1 VLLSLPP
8 PVRAVGGWL
17 VDLADLAL
25 PDGCVGCA
33 APGRVLCRDC
43 GSQLTGPA
51 HPAWPTPVPEGLPPP
66 WAVADYAGP
75 ARAAVLAHK
84 EEGRRALGV
93 PLGAALA
100 TAAGA
105 AIGTAA
111 GAAIGASVEPALL
124 VPAPSRPAAVR
135 ARGDDPTRR
144 LARRAAA
151 VLRRAGVP
159 VRVVPALRGA
169 RGLADQA
176 GLDAADR
183 AANLAGA
190 LRVVAGG
197 DRLVAARSVVVVD
210 DVVTTGATLAECA
223 RALRAAGAVVVGAA
237 TVAATSRRT
246 VPGVSPVVTWD

>member
-1 VLLSLPP
+1 MPPSLPP
-8 PVRAVGGWL
+8 SVRAVGGWL
-17 VDLADLAL
+17 HELADLAL
-25 PDGCVGCA
+25 PDGCAGCT
-33 APGRVLCRDC
+33 APGRALCPGCR
-43 GSQLTGPA
+43 SELTGPA
-51 HPAWPTPVPEGLPPP
+51 HPAWPTPVPPGLPPP

-100 TAAGA
+100 TAAA
-105 AIGTAA
+105 AAVGPVP
-111 GAAIGASVEPALL
+111 VEPVLL

-151 VLRRAGVP
+151 VLRRAGLP
-159 VRVVPALRGA
+159 VGVVPALRGA

-176 GLDAADR
+176 GLDAAGR
-183 AANLAGA
+183 AVNLAGA
-190 LRVVAGG
+190 LRVGPGG
-197 DRLVAARSVVVVD
+197 ERLVAGRVVVVVD

-246 VPGVSPVVTWD
+246 VPGVSPVGTWD

>member
-1 VLLSLPP
+1 M
-8 PVRAVGGWL
+8 GGWL
-17 VDLADLAL
+17 RDLGDLAL
-25 PDGCVGCA
+25 PDGCAACA
-33 APGRVLCRDC
+33 APGRALCPGCR
-43 GSQLTGPA
+43 SALTGPA
-51 HPAWPTPVPEGLPPP
+51 RPAWPSPVPEGMPPP

-84 EEGRRALGV
+84 EEGRRALAV
-93 PLGAALA
+93 PLGTALA
-100 TAAGA
+100 TAAAA
-105 AIGTAA
+105 AIGS
-111 GAAIGASVEPALL
+111 ASVAPIEVAPAEPVVL
-124 VPAPSRPAAVR
+124 VPAPSRPAAGR

-144 LARRAAA
+144 LARRAGDA
-151 VLRRAGVP
+151 LRGAGLP

-176 GLDAADR
+176 GLGAADR

-190 LRVVAGG
+190 LRVVPGG
-197 DRLVAARSVVVVD
+197 GRLVAGRAVVVVD

-246 VPGVSPVVTWD
+246 VPGVSPARTWD

>member
-1 VLLSLPP
+1 MPSLPP
-8 PVRAVGGWL
+8 AVRAVGGWL
-17 VDLADLAL
+17 HDLADLAL
-25 PDGCVGCA
+25 PDGCAGCA
-33 APGRVLCRDC
+33 APGQALCGDC
-43 GSQLTGPA
+43 RPALAGPA
-51 HPAWPTPVPEGLPPP
+51 RPAWPTPVPAGLPPP

-105 AIGTAA
+105 AIRTAD
-111 GAAIGASVEPALL
+111 GVASGVAQPVLL
-124 VPAPSRPAAVR
+124 VPAPSRRAAVR

-144 LARRAAA
+144 LACRAAA
-151 VLRRAGVP
+151 VLRLAGVP
-159 VRVVPALRGA
+159 VRVLPALRGA

-176 GLDAADR
+176 GLDAVAR
-183 AANLAGA
+183 AANLARA
-190 LRVVAGG
+190 LRVVPGG
-197 DRLVAARSVVVVD
+197 GSLVAGRAVVVVD

-246 VPGVSPVVTWD
+246 VPGVLPARTWD

>member
-1 VLLSLPP
+1 
-8 PVRAVGGWL
+8 VRAVGGWL

-33 APGRVLCRDC
+33 APGRALCGGC

-66 WAVADYAGP
+66 WAVTDYAGP

-111 GAAIGASVEPALL
+111 GAAIGAAAEPALL

-144 LARRAAA
+144 LARHAAA

-183 AANLAGA
+183 AANLARA

-197 DRLVAARSVVVVD
+197 EWLVAGRSVVVVD

>member
-1 VLLSLPP
+1 VPSSLTPQ
-8 PVRAVGGWL
+8 AIGGWL
-17 VDLADLAL
+17 RELADLAL
-25 PDGCVGCA
+25 PDGCAGCG
-33 APGRVLCRDC
+33 APGPALCRGC
-43 GSQLTGPA
+43 GSALSGRA
-51 HPAWPTPVPEGLPPP
+51 RPAWPTPVPAGLPPP

-84 EEGRRALGV
+84 EEGRRALVV

-100 TAAGA
+100 TAVAAACGVGGA
-105 AIGTAA
+105 P
-111 GAAIGASVEPALL
+111 VLL

-144 LARRAAA
+144 LARRAAG

-159 VRVVPALRGA
+159 VRVVPVLRGA

-176 GLDAADR
+176 GLDAAAR

-190 LRVVAGG
+190 LRLVHGAE
-197 DRLVAARSVVVVD
+197 RLVAARAVVVVD

-223 RALRAAGAVVVGAA
+223 RCLRAAGAVVVGAA

-246 VPGVSPVVTWD
+246 VPGVSPVVTWG